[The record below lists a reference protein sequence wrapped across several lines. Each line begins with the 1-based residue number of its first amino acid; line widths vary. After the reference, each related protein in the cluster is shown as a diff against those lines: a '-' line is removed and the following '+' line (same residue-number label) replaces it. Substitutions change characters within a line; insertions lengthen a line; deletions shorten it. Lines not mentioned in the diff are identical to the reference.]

1 MKKLISKTLL
11 STGLLALAL
20 SCEENKADYKTRS
33 ISPVPAPTTLQA
45 REAEGNGT
53 AKTEEVAVFVAEA
66 APEVTEALAAQG
78 KTIYLSNCI
87 SCHNQDPRQSGSL
100 GPSQYE
106 TPWEVFKV
114 KVVTG
119 RYPKALPPGY
129 SPLRTTKAMRK
140 FPDLEGDLPA
150 LWSYIKSFK

>member
-1 MKKLISKTLL
+1 MKKIILCG
-11 STGLLALAL
+11 GLLALAF
-20 SCEENKADYKTRS
+20 SCVENKADYKTRS
-33 ISPVPAPTTLQA
+33 ISPVPAPTTIEA
-45 REAEGNGT
+45 REAAGSGE
-53 AKTEEVAVFVAEA
+53 AKTEETAVFVPEA
-66 APEVTEALAAQG
+66 APEVTAALAAQG
-78 KTIYLSNCI
+78 KTVYLSNCI
-87 SCHNQDPRQSGSL
+87 QCHNKDPRQSGSL

-140 FPDLEGDLPA
+140 FPDLEGELPA
-150 LWSYIKSFK
+150 LWAYIKTFQ